1 MFFVLKNIIPIKTIL
16 GLVFFTIYLN
26 GSTRVAYTR
35 PGYMMRI
42 PTTSTMKT
50 PYLFRT
56 GVASEIHNFN
66 PMNSSGGVFFDIE
79 LNRGFGFGFSAV
91 KGADTTRIEKLLT
104 SQNNPP
110 VEFGF
115 HFQQRVYM
123 YNDISLSVGLQDV
136 VFESSSEEEAIL
148 NLNTDLLSFFVVLGS
163 EKDLGDYKMNTYF
176 GFGTGGLAPVSKFV
190 DDTTIVNTVIDT
202 NTIANS
208 PESNAGIFIG
218 FGLKTPYFARW
229 GGMDIVGEFDGSGV
243 NVGLRIPL
251 TSDYRLNLGFTH
263 LDQIPNWKDAYWLGH
278 SGISIG
284 FSMEVPRDPSKRG
297 IQGGPSSPIDIYG
310 PNNNLKEGETIPLH
324 RDSTIAMA
332 NIAVETLRD
341 SMSLM
346 NNEMRNLLVRLSA
359 MEQNTKF
366 LSDSLSSI
374 KLETNV
380 SEKNMNEA
388 LRHLSKSLRYF
399 YAGDYREALKE
410 VDLALELNP
419 NLALAYARRGSI
431 YYKLGDVQ
439 RATINWNLA
448 LRLDP
453 EYTDVR
459 NILKALHE
467 NNLRNASVE
476 GE

>member
-1 MFFVLKNIIPIKTIL
+1 MRNKIICTIVFMFLNISFA
-16 GLVFFTIYLN
+16 G
-26 GSTRVAYTR
+26 TRVAYSR
-35 PGYMMRI
+35 PGMMMRI
-42 PTTSTMKT
+42 PTSSNKVS

-56 GVASEIHNFN
+56 GFSTEIHNFSPLN
-66 PMNSSGGVFFDIE
+66 TAGGLFFDMEIS
-79 LNRGFGFGFSAV
+79 RGFSFGFSAV
-91 KGADTTRIEKLLT
+91 VPGDTSIVKEN
-104 SQNNPP
+104 QNGYSLENSSYNPP

-115 HFQQRVYM
+115 HFQQRVYT

-136 VFESSSEEEAIL
+136 VFESEQTTDQIL
-148 NLNTDLLSFFVVLGS
+148 SLNTNLLSLYTVLAS
-163 EKDLGDYKMNTYF
+163 EKDLGDYKMKTF
-176 GFGTGGLAPVSKFV
+176 MGFGTGGLAPTDADTLPDVSSIENSTV
-190 DDTTIVNTVIDT
+190 TDTAAT
-202 NTIANS
+202 
-208 PESNAGIFIG
+208 NAGVFVG
-218 FGLKTPYFARW
+218 FLLKTPFFNQW
-229 GGMDIVGEFDGSGV
+229 GGMDIVGEFDGTGV

-284 FSMEVPRDPSKRG
+284 FSMEVPREGQSRNLP
-297 IQGGPSSPIDIYG
+297 GGPSAPMNIYG
-310 PNNNLKEGETIPLH
+310 PKMEFNQENTLPLH

-366 LSDSLSSI
+366 LSDSLTSV
-374 KLETNV
+374 KLKSNV

-467 NNLRNASVE
+467 NKLKNASIE
-476 GE
+476 GD

>member
-1 MFFVLKNIIPIKTIL
+1 MNRMRIMKKVL
-16 GLVFFTIYLN
+16 GLIFLLTALY

-35 PGYMMRI
+35 PGFMMRI
-42 PTTSTMKT
+42 PTTSTAKT

-56 GVASEIHNFN
+56 GVGSEIHNFN
-66 PMNSSGGVFFDIE
+66 PINTSGGVFFDIE
-79 LNRGFGFGFSAV
+79 LSRGFAFGFSAV
-91 KGADTTRIEKLLT
+91 KGGDTTRVEKLLEST
-104 SQNNPP
+104 NNPP

-136 VFESSSEEEAIL
+136 VFESSADTEGIL
-148 NLNTDLLSFFVVLGS
+148 NLNTDLLSFFAVLGS

-176 GFGTGGLAPVSKFV
+176 GFGTGGLAPVSNFI
-190 DDTTIVNTVIDT
+190 DTTSINEQTVIDT
-202 NTIANS
+202 TSS

-263 LDQIPNWKDAYWLGH
+263 LDQIPNWKDAYWIGH
-278 SGISIG
+278 SGITIG
-284 FSMEVPRDPSKRG
+284 FSMEVPRDASRRSMG
-297 IQGGPSSPIDIYG
+297 GGPSALTNVYG
-310 PNNNLKEGETIPLH
+310 AGNKNLDSGEISLH
-324 RDSTIAMA
+324 RDSTIVMA
-332 NIAVETLRD
+332 NVAVETLRD

-388 LRHLSKSLRYF
+388 LRHLSRSLRYF

-410 VDLALELNP
+410 VDLSLELNP

-459 NILKALHE
+459 NILKAMHE
-467 NNLRNASVE
+467 NKLKSANLE